1 MTRVSPVLLSWLC
14 VCIRGQLLD
23 YESWADRAVLS
34 DGLCRYGNSVEC
46 CWGWRRMDGGRCQ
59 PYCQQGCKHGEC
71 VGPDRCKC
79 HPGYTGKACNQDLN
93 ECGLKPRPCK
103 HRCMNTL
110 GSYKC
115 YCLDGYTLQPDGSCR
130 NARTCYHANC
140 QYGCEVSKGAVQCT
154 CPSPGL
160 RLGPDRRTCV
170 DIDECVSGGGVCPR
184 RRKCV
189 NTFGSF
195 VCKCHLGFKLTYIN
209 GRYMC
214 IDKDPRPFCSL
225 NPSSPKCRCKDG
237 GCKAVPKVTLEPQRP
252 RTTFPITT
260 TATTPPLTI
269 TAATAQPVTTTTIT
283 ATTPPTSAAAT
294 TTSPP
299 PTTTTTTTTTTATA
313 TTTAATTTTTATTT
327 TAVTTPST
335 TISSTTPATT
345 SSATTTTPVSTATI
359 TTTTPVSTTTIT
371 TTTPVSST
379 TITTTTPV
387 STTTITTTTPV
398 SSTTI
403 TTTTPVITTS
413 SPPVPTTELDTTT
426 PTTPATPTTTTITT
440 PTVVAPTTTMLPTT
454 ISVVTTTLNNRIN
467 TDVTHKQRG
476 DVHIPRHPNHN
487 QVWEFD
493 IELGN
498 TADARDDP
506 EAGVLHCTFD
516 QGVCDWLS
524 DREGDLH
531 WETSLNPAGGRYLSV
546 PELKAGQRSIRG
558 ARLTVQI
565 VPPWSLGDLCFSFS
579 HWLTGHHVGVLQLFT
594 REKGHGQ
601 RYSPAL
607 WSRTGGHGWRHT
619 EVTLA
624 THSLDRV
631 LLKAERRRGWRGQ
644 IAVDDVTLRQGA
656 CR

>member
-1 MTRVSPVLLSWLC
+1 MLTRVSLVLLSWF
-14 VCIRGQLLD
+14 CIWSQGQLLD
-23 YESWADRAVLS
+23 YESWADQAALS
-34 DGLCRYGNSVEC
+34 NGLCRYGNSVEC
-46 CWGWRRMDGGRCQ
+46 CWGWRQMDRGRCR
-59 PYCQQGCKHGEC
+59 PHCQQGCKHGEC

-103 HRCMNTL
+103 HRCMNIP

-184 RRKCV
+184 HRKCV

-195 VCKCHLGFKLTYIN
+195 MCKCHLGFKLTYIN

-214 IDKDPRPFCSL
+214 IDKDTRPFCSL

-237 GCKAVPKVTLEPQRP
+237 SCKAVPKVTLEPQRP
-252 RTTFPITT
+252 RTTTPITTTT
-260 TATTPPLTI
+260 TATTPPPLTTMTTTPPVI
-269 TAATAQPVTTTTIT
+269 TTTIAATTPASSTAATKTETTTPTPTATTTTSAATTTAATA
-283 ATTPPTSAAAT
+283 
-294 TTSPP
+294 
-299 PTTTTTTTTTTATA
+299 TTTTTTTTTTAATTVT
-313 TTTAATTTTTATTT
+313 TTTAATTAVSTTASTTVPSTTLPTATTTTTPLTSTTIPSTMTPVTTTQPPPLPTTELETTTPTNPATSTTITTATTT
-327 TAVTTPST
+327 
-335 TISSTTPATT
+335 
-345 SSATTTTPVSTATI
+345 
-359 TTTTPVSTTTIT
+359 
-371 TTTPVSST
+371 
-379 TITTTTPV
+379 
-387 STTTITTTTPV
+387 
-398 SSTTI
+398 
-403 TTTTPVITTS
+403 
-413 SPPVPTTELDTTT
+413 
-426 PTTPATPTTTTITT
+426 
-440 PTVVAPTTTMLPTT
+440 VAPTTPMQPTT
-454 ISVVTTTLNNRIN
+454 IAMVLTTLNNRIN
-467 TDVTHKQRG
+467 KDVTHKQRG
-476 DVHIPRHPNHN
+476 DVHIPRHPDHNNH
-487 QVWEFD
+487 VWEFD

-498 TADARDDP
+498 TAEDARDDP

-524 DREGDLH
+524 DRDGDLH

-546 PELKAGQRSIRG
+546 PQLKVGQRSIRG
-558 ARLTVQI
+558 ARLAVQI

-594 REKGHGQ
+594 RKKGRDQ

-619 EVTLA
+619 QVTLT

-631 LLKAERRRGWRGQ
+631 VLKAERRRGRRGQ